1 MDMNEF
7 TLDGFEEI
15 WARVQGFEEELPP
28 PEPERADPLLRF
40 LEQEAESAAF
50 ERELCCRLQSMEPLH
65 RCTCERFGLLRS
77 LWFLK
82 TGERFSL
89 KSKCCTLR
97 GPLLQDLRKD
107 YLAVSDRADRYAAAA
122 MESADPELRETYAD
136 LSKQSR
142 EHAERLKTIIR
153 RMLDHGGCGL

>member
-1 MDMNEF
+1 MDMDEF
-7 TLDGFEEI
+7 KLEGFEEI
-15 WARVQGFEEELPP
+15 WARVQGTLLPEEPAA
-28 PEPERADPLLRF
+28 PERADPLLRF

-50 ERELCCRLQSMEPLH
+50 ERALSCRCLGLEPLH
-65 RCTCERFGLLRS
+65 RRTCERFQLLRS

-89 KSKCCTLR
+89 QSRCCTLR

-107 YLAVSDRADRYAAAA
+107 YLAVSERAKAYAEAAERTPDR
-122 MESADPELRETYAD
+122 SLGETYAA
-136 LSKQSR
+136 LSEQSR

-153 RMLDHGGCGL
+153 RVLDTGG

>member
-1 MDMNEF
+1 MPPAPLSPEAGSKTPILM
-7 TLDGFEEI
+7 
-15 WARVQGFEEELPP
+15 VSPSELPP
-28 PEPERADPLLRF
+28 PEPEGVDPLLRF

-50 ERELCCRLQSMEPLH
+50 ERELACRLQPMEPLH
-65 RCTCERFGLLRS
+65 RCTCERFQLLRS
-77 LWFLK
+77 LWFLR

-107 YLAVSDRADRYAAAA
+107 YLAVSERADRYAAASA
-122 MESADPELRETYAD
+122 ETADPELRETFAV
-136 LSKQSR
+136 LSEQSMQHR
-142 EHAERLKTIIR
+142 ERLKTIIR